1 MKPKL
6 QEPLRKNQHQ
16 ITINQVKEIGP
27 TVVEV
32 FIGIEYLR
40 QTRGF
45 NDYDD
50 HEEIIQVSHVFTIY
64 GQYNMDP
71 YRYAIPRKNLSE
83 ANRRPRQTMDGI

>member
-1 MKPKL
+1 MV
-6 QEPLRKNQHQ
+6 
-16 ITINQVKEIGP
+16 VKI
-27 TVVEV
+27 

-71 YRYAIPRKNLSE
+71 YR
-83 ANRRPRQTMDGI
+83 MDHTS